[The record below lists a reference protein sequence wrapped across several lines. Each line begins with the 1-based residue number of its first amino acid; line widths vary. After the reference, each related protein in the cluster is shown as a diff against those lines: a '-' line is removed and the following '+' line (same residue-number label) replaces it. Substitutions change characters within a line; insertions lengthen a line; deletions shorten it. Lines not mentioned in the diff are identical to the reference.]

1 MRLSSP
7 RFAYLKLIYKILFC
21 RIDLVASSENLELA
35 VKTDSRRIAP
45 FLKTVTFVAPTDN
58 WALTLEGFRE
68 VCLAQAIQRYANDYD
83 VHGGVTSN
91 VQELDG
97 HQKLIKQ
104 HWNGK
109 RNTPLSKD
117 QIRAGFEHYRGQA
130 LAAKDLLGSEQLRT
144 TWIGVLQTLA
154 NVHNVCF
161 ATPEHDTSGGS
172 DVLTYPHF
180 AGNPYSYNG
189 TNSEESCSTVIA
201 PVGDALVAAG
211 VACLAEAN
219 VEIHELEVAC
229 AMTGNIGWETL
240 AGWKDLNLSQIWKFE
255 IRPQV
260 QSFKGNLDIPKGK
273 ESIAAWAAIALAA
286 VMRKCGHKLE
296 ESSPDSNVSRGMTRR
311 RSCRLTSIR
320 IPES

>member
-7 RFAYLKLIYKILFC
+7 RFAYLKSSYKILFR
-21 RIDLVASSENLELA
+21 RINLVASSKHLELA
-35 VKTDSRRIAP
+35 AKTNFSRIVP
-45 FLKTVTFVAPTDN
+45 FVKTVTFVAPTDT
-58 WALTLEGFRE
+58 WAVALEGFRE
-68 VCLAQAIQRYANDYD
+68 VTLAQAIQRYANEYD
-83 VHGGVTSN
+83 VREGMASN
-91 VQELDG
+91 IQELDG
-97 HQKLIKQ
+97 YQKVIEQ

-130 LAAKDLLGSEQLRT
+130 LAAEDLLGSEQLRT
-144 TWIGVLQTLA
+144 TWIDVLQTLA
-154 NVHNVCF
+154 DVHNVCF
-161 ATPEHDTSGGS
+161 ATPEHDTSGAS
-172 DVLTYPHF
+172 NVLTYPHF

-189 TNSEESCSTVIA
+189 TNSEDSCSTVIA

-240 AGWKDLNLSQIWKFE
+240 AGWKDLNLSQMWKFE

-260 QSFKGNLDIPKGK
+260 QSFKGNPDIPKSK
-273 ESIAAWAAIALAA
+273 E
-286 VMRKCGHKLE
+286 
-296 ESSPDSNVSRGMTRR
+296 
-311 RSCRLTSIR
+311 
-320 IPES
+320 